1 MASNEQLS
9 PSLQLWAWDT
19 TLWLRVQAF
28 SWYRCPVRLLTDW
41 NKLNGNPKNSTKF
54 CSERPGRKLEAPQ
67 PYSFVGRDGSPQEHL
82 QMVTVSGSP
91 VKAML
96 KIHLVCRKEFTSKRA
111 AGLSQRN
118 ALPTTASSWV
128 ILLEDLSVL
137 VVNMYTNIGSRICTR
152 ENKGKN
158 LLVSYSSWVNLWVLP
173 PSWVAVSYNIVQSA
187 ASLNNSCCSS
197 RHWAHHWNPIK
208 LLSPAS
214 WGAESLGESND
225 LESRRITLLAQ
236 SWSWIFCR
244 VSSFT
249 VSLIL
254 LSSQFPSSS
263 SSRIDPCSNKCG
275 ILKLHPLE
283 TNCN

>member
-137 VVNMYTNIGSRICTR
+137 VVNMYTNIGSRICAR

-208 LLSPAS
+208 LLSFQP
-214 WGAESLGESND
+214 
-225 LESRRITLLAQ
+225 RILR
-236 SWSWIFCR
+236 SWISGR
-244 VSSFT
+244 KQWPGVPKDNSPGPELELDILQSFQFHCQSYSPELP
-249 VSLIL
+249 VPLFQL
-254 LSSQFPSSS
+254 LTHRSM
-263 SSRIDPCSNKCG
+263 
-275 ILKLHPLE
+275 LK
-283 TNCN
+283 